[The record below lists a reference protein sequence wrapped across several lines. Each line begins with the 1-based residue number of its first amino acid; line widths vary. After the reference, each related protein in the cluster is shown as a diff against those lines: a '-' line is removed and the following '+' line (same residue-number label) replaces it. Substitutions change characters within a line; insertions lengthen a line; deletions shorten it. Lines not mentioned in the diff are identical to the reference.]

1 LIYEVKRNI
10 KWRVV
15 LSDVLVAVFY
25 MMISA
30 IIYEFQHFWRLWG
43 VILVVLAIAFVWR
56 MQSSKIA
63 VDDAIYFKRLLLRD
77 LRFDFKE
84 ILEINFYDN
93 LKSRPFAIKKAF
105 LEIDTKKKYYV
116 YYLDHFD
123 LSEIKE
129 LLIFLS
135 TNYGVKYEDKH

>member
-1 LIYEVKRNI
+1 MIYEVKRNI
-10 KWRVV
+10 KWQVV

-30 IIYEFQHFWRLWG
+30 FFYEFQHFWRLWG
-43 VILVVLAIAFVWR
+43 AILILLAIAVVWR
-56 MQSSKIA
+56 MQSSKIV
-63 VDDAIYFKRLLLRD
+63 VDDAIYFKRLLVKD

-84 ILEINFYDN
+84 ILEIKYYED

-116 YYLDHFD
+116 YYLD
-123 LSEIKE
+123 L
-129 LLIFLS
+129 
-135 TNYGVKYEDKH
+135 DKHK